1 AAWASGISPGPANE
15 TGQQV
20 SFTTTT
26 DNPALFLPGGLPTVD
41 SRGVLAFTPAMFA
54 TGQATVTVTARDDG
68 GTANGGR
75 DATTAKLTITIKP
88 RNQPPVFLAA
98 GDQTALEDA
107 GPQSL
112 QWATAVSPGQNE
124 PDQSVTFSLS
134 SDNPSLFAAQPALSP
149 DGVLTYTPAPD
160 ANGTAHVAVVA
171 RDNGGTANGGR
182 DTASAS
188 FTIDVIAVND
198 APSFRGVGDLLVSD
212 NAGPQLTSWLTSQ
225 SAGPPDED
233 GQHISYETTND
244 NPSLFAV
251 TGQPTLRF
259 DGTLAFAPVAGAH
272 GSATVTVTAHD
283 DGGTANGGQDTT
295 SQTFTLTV
303 QAVNDAPTF
312 TGAGNQTVL
321 EDAGAQTVNWAT
333 SISPGPADESGQTVT
348 LTINNTNAA
357 LFSTQ
362 PAINQSGQ
370 ITYTPA
376 ANANGTSTIT
386 VTATD
391 NGGTANGGQ
400 DTTSQTFTITVQA
413 VNDAPTFTGAGNQTI
428 LEDAGAQTVNWA
440 TSISPGPADES
451 GQTVILTINNTN
463 AALFSTQ
470 PAINQSGQITYT
482 PAANANGTSTITVTA
497 TDNG

>member
-1 AAWASGISPGPANE
+1 
-15 TGQQV
+15 
-20 SFTTTT
+20 
-26 DNPALFLPGGLPTVD
+26 
-41 SRGVLAFTPAMFA
+41 
-54 TGQATVTVTARDDG
+54 
-68 GTANGGR
+68 
-75 DATTAKLTITIKP
+75 
-88 RNQPPVFLAA
+88 
-98 GDQTALEDA
+98 
-107 GPQSL
+107 
-112 QWATAVSPGQNE
+112 
-124 PDQSVTFSLS
+124 
-134 SDNPSLFAAQPALSP
+134 
-149 DGVLTYTPAPD
+149 
-160 ANGTAHVAVVA
+160 
-171 RDNGGTANGGR
+171 
-182 DTASAS
+182 
-188 FTIDVIAVND
+188 
-198 APSFRGVGDLLVSD
+198 
-212 NAGPQLTSWLTSQ
+212 
-225 SAGPPDED
+225 
-233 GQHISYETTND
+233 
-244 NPSLFAV
+244 
-251 TGQPTLRF
+251 
-259 DGTLAFAPVAGAH
+259 FAPVAGAH

-283 DGGTANGGQDTT
+283 DGGTANGGQDTTSQTFTITVQAVNDAPTFTGAGNQTILEDAGAQTVNWATSISPGPADESGQTVTLTINNTNAALFSTQPAINQSGQITYTPAANANGTSTITVTATDNGGTANGGQDTT

-440 TSISPGPADES
+440 T
-451 GQTVILTINNTN
+451 
-463 AALFSTQ
+463 
-470 PAINQSGQITYT
+470 
-482 PAANANGTSTITVTA
+482 
-497 TDNG
+497 